1 MFMTRLQLVLL
12 SPLVR
17 SMPYSL
23 ISGPGSLL
31 VSIAPLATGVK
42 LASSTPD

>member
-1 MFMTRLQLVLL
+1 MFMTRLQLVFA

-17 SMPYSL
+17 SVPYSL
-23 ISGPGSLL
+23 IPGPGSLL
-31 VSIAPLATGVK
+31 VSIALLASGVK